1 MLVSSLKKRSKGIEY
16 TTETALTIIK
26 NRKTILKKDSRLYVA
41 GHTGLVGSAITRRL
55 KSLGYSNL
63 LTRELA
69 ELDLRDRDAVD
80 RFFQAEK
87 PDYVFLAAAKVG
99 GIHANNTYKAEFIY
113 DNLAIALNVI
123 EASYRNGVK
132 KLLNLGSSC
141 IYPKLAPQPL
151 KEEYLLTGL
160 LEPTNEPY
168 AIAKI
173 SAIKLCR
180 YYNEQYG
187 TNFLSVMPTNLFGPG
202 DNFNLETSHVLPAM
216 MRKLHLAKLLMKGDL
231 ASVAVDFQKRPLG
244 FGFNADTAMGD
255 AQIESVLQSFG
266 IHRDHVVLW
275 GTGSPLR
282 EFLYSE
288 DLGDAV
294 VHLMINYNYDQIG
307 ELVNIGTGTDLTIK
321 DLTHKISALVGY
333 RGTIQFD
340 PSKPDGTPRK
350 LLDVSKVNSLG
361 WKPKISLDD
370 GLKRY
375 YDWYRS
381 GLV

>member
-1 MLVSSLKKRSKGIEY
+1 LQKNSKI
-16 TTETALTIIK
+16 
-26 NRKTILKKDSRLYVA
+26 YVA
-41 GHTGLVGSAITRRL
+41 GHRGLVGSAIVRRVID
-55 KSLGYSNL
+55 LGFNNIV
-63 LTRELA
+63 TRELSQ
-69 ELDLRDRDAVD
+69 LDLRDRDAVN
-80 RFFQAEK
+80 RFFDAEK

-99 GIHANNTYKAEFIY
+99 GILANNTYKAEFIY

-123 EASYRNGVK
+123 DASHKHGVK

-173 SAIKLCR
+173 AAIKLCR

-216 MRKLHLAKLLMKGDL
+216 MRKLHLAKLLMKRDFASIALDL
-231 ASVAVDFQKRPLG
+231 QIRPLG
-244 FGFNADTAMGD
+244 FGFNADTAMGE

-350 LLDVSKVNSLG
+350 LLDVSKINSLG
-361 WKPKISLDD
+361 WKPKISLDE

-375 YDWYRS
+375 YDWYQS